1 MPLQLLGLAGILTWA
16 MSSVSLPAILNAT
29 RTLQEKQQSSTT
41 PIHSSWAFLVA
52 MTTVISSWS
61 TMSLNI
67 ADISRFAKSQR
78 AQALGQLAGFVLPNV
93 AVATVGILTT
103 GAASALYPAK
113 AGSFWNFVTLFEI
126 WPVPVAVLGS
136 LLLALSILSHNLA
149 ANVVSP
155 ANDFVN
161 LCPRWISFRR
171 GEWGNLQVTPVRTT
185 TRAQQTTARMFVALR
200 IIYSSATMHGVYYR
214 GLRTRYT

>member
-113 AGSFWNFVTLFEI
+113 AGSC
-126 WPVPVAVLGS
+126 AQ
-136 LLLALSILSHNLA
+136 SIGAHIQYSQSEHAHFSRNQACLPQMS
-149 ANVVSP
+149 AN
-155 ANDFVN
+155 
-161 LCPRWISFRR
+161 
-171 GEWGNLQVTPVRTT
+171 
-185 TRAQQTTARMFVALR
+185 
-200 IIYSSATMHGVYYR
+200 
-214 GLRTRYT
+214 